1 MHHPIAQAPVQEVHR
16 WYFILPHFPDT
27 EHSTASDPA
36 SRNVIFHVFGV
47 SDFFFLSPPAT
58 KRGRHSKA
66 ELSCK
71 AGTEEQVL
79 TISPVFSVAPTLAA
93 TLHFSCN

>member
-1 MHHPIAQAPVQEVHR
+1 MHHPIAPAPVQEVQR
-16 WYFILPHFPDT
+16 WYFIRPHFPDT
-27 EHSTASDPA
+27 EHSTASDSA
-36 SRNVIFHVFGV
+36 SRNMIFHVLGV
-47 SDFFFLSPPAT
+47 SDFFFFSLLAT

-93 TLHFSCN
+93 TLHFSRN